1 MSRGSMTFDQLR
13 RDLPMTQKVAYFQS
27 GGHGPTPDSV
37 IKVVHDN
44 MIYLN
49 HNGFP
54 IPETRQVLE
63 ERENGVRQQLADFLN
78 VKTEELAW
86 TSNTSQAIQQ
96 ILHSI
101 WREPGDE
108 FVISSAEH
116 ITTKRAGQA
125 LEEYH
130 GAVVKTIPADEGD
143 ETLLE
148 ALHSVL
154 TERTRLVC
162 LSQVTTLDG
171 RRLPIS
177 AATSIAHQR
186 GVPVMVDGAQSLG
199 QYPVD
204 VAALNCDFFV
214 GSGHKWLLGPRGLGF
229 IWVASEQIPDFRPGF
244 IPDYDLWLKPGEPR
258 PPITAAT
265 RVELG
270 TCDLAKRIGLGRALE
285 IMTSLGLDR
294 VEAHVAQL
302 ANDLVREV
310 EQWPGAE
317 IVTPTQPGRASG
329 LLAVTFDG
337 YDEPRL
343 CNLIAKLMQER
354 IVVKFQ
360 PELTAMRIS
369 IASFNNADEVSRL
382 LDTLK
387 HLVFS

>member
-1 MSRGSMTFDQLR
+1 MSTDSMTFDQLR
-13 RDLPMTQKVAYFQS
+13 QDLPITQKIAYFQS
-27 GGHGPTPDSV
+27 GGHGPTPNSV
-37 IKVVHDN
+37 IRVVYDN
-44 MIYLN
+44 MIYLS
-49 HNGFP
+49 HNGYP
-54 IPETRQVLE
+54 IPETRQVLK
-63 ERENGVRQQLADFLN
+63 EREDGVRRQLADFLN

-86 TSNTSQAIQQ
+86 TQNTSQAIQQ
-96 ILHSI
+96 ILHGI
-101 WREPGDE
+101 RWQPGDE

-125 LEEYH
+125 LEEYY

-143 ETLLE
+143 KTLLE
-148 ALHSVL
+148 ALHLKL

-177 AATSIAHQR
+177 EAASIAHQQ

-199 QYPVD
+199 QYLVD
-204 VAALNCDFFV
+204 VAALGCDFFV

-229 IWVASEQIPDFRPGF
+229 VWVASERIPDFRPGF
-244 IPDYDLWLKPGEPR
+244 IPDYDPWLEPGEPR
-258 PPITAAT
+258 SPITAAT

-294 VEAHVAQL
+294 IEAHAAQL
-302 ANDLVREV
+302 ADDLVHEV
-310 EQWPGAE
+310 EQWPGAK
-317 IVTPTQPGRASG
+317 IITPREPGHASG
-329 LLAVTFDG
+329 LLALTFDG

-343 CNLIAKLMQER
+343 CNLIANLMQER

-360 PELTAMRIS
+360 PELTAMRVS
-369 IASFNNADEVSRL
+369 IASFNNADEVGRL
-382 LDTLK
+382 LETLK
-387 HLVFS
+387 HLIFS

>member
-1 MSRGSMTFDQLR
+1 MSTSSMTFDQLR
-13 RDLPMTQKVAYFQS
+13 QDLPLTQKVAYFQS

-49 HNGFP
+49 HNGYP
-54 IPETRQVLE
+54 VPETRQVLE
-63 ERENGVRQQLADFLN
+63 ERENSVRRQLSDFLN
-78 VKTEELAW
+78 VKTAELAW
-86 TSNTSQAIQQ
+86 TPNTSQAIQQ

-101 WREPGDE
+101 HWQPGDE

-125 LEEYH
+125 LEEYY

-148 ALHSVL
+148 ALQLVL

-177 AATSIAHQR
+177 EAASIAHQQ

-199 QYPVD
+199 QYLVD
-204 VAALNCDFFV
+204 VTALGCDFFV

-229 IWVASEQIPDFRPGF
+229 IWVAPERIPGFRPGF
-244 IPDYDLWLKPGEPR
+244 IPDHDLWLEPGEPR

-270 TCDLAKRIGLGRALE
+270 TCDLAKRIGLGRAVE

-294 VEAHVAQL
+294 IEAHVVQL

-310 EQWPGAE
+310 EQWPGAK
-317 IVTPTQPGRASG
+317 IVTPEEPGRASG

-343 CNLIAKLMQER
+343 CNLIAELMQKR

-369 IASFNNADEVSRL
+369 IASFNNTDEVGRL

-387 HLVFS
+387 NLILS

>member
-1 MSRGSMTFDQLR
+1 MNSSSMTFDRLR
-13 RDLPMTQKVAYFQS
+13 QDLPITQKVAYFQS
-27 GGHGPTPDSV
+27 GGHGPMPDSV

-49 HNGFP
+49 HNGYP
-54 IPETRQVLE
+54 MPETRQVLK
-63 ERENGVRQQLADFLN
+63 EREEGVRRQLADFLN
-78 VKTEELAW
+78 VNTEELAW
-86 TSNTSQAIQQ
+86 TSNTSEAIQQ

-101 WREPGDE
+101 RWQPGDE

-125 LEEYH
+125 LEEYC
-130 GAVVKTIPADEGD
+130 GVVIKTIPADEGD
-143 ETLLE
+143 EALLE
-148 ALHSVL
+148 ALQLVL

-177 AATSIAHQR
+177 EAASIAHQQ

-199 QYPVD
+199 QYMVD
-204 VAALNCDFFV
+204 VTALGCDFFV

-229 IWVASEQIPDFRPGF
+229 IWVAPERIPDFRPGF

-270 TCDLAKRIGLGRALE
+270 TCDLAKPIGLGRALD

-294 VEAHVAQL
+294 IEAHVVQL
-302 ANDLVREV
+302 ANDLIHEV
-310 EQWPGAE
+310 DQWPGAKV
-317 IVTPTQPGRASG
+317 ITPREPGRASG
-329 LLAVTFDG
+329 LLALTFDG

-343 CNLIAKLMQER
+343 CNLIAMLMQER

-360 PELTAMRIS
+360 PELTAMRVS
-369 IASFNNADEVSRL
+369 IASFNNTDDVNRL
-382 LDTLK
+382 LETLRR
-387 HLVFS
+387 LVFS